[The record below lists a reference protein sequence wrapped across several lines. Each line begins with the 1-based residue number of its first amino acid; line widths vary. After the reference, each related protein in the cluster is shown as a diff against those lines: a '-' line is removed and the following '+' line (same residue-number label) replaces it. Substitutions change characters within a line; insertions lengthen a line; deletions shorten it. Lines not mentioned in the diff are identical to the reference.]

1 MKEKKK
7 FKKRL
12 NLGGISRS
20 KYYDYQDKLFNYFAL
35 GCTLFGV
42 FILIYLMYNI
52 LSAGLGR
59 IDWDFI
65 TNGPAPR
72 AAATGIYTALLGTLW
87 VMVITAFVAFP
98 VGICAAIYLE
108 EYAKKSRFSNILE
121 INIANLAGVPSII
134 YGLLGLQVFSRIFG
148 FGNSVL
154 TGGLTLALL
163 ILPVIVVSTR
173 EALKTVPYTIRE
185 ASYALGASKWQ
196 TIWQQV
202 LPASVAGIFT
212 GVILSLSRAIGE
224 TAPLIVIG
232 AVTFVSNVP
241 GGPYHGIAPETG
253 QQLWHGLFDEFTV
266 LPIQIFNWSS
276 RPQEGFKVVNSAAA
290 IIVLLSITFMMN
302 GIAVYLRHR
311 WQKKIKW

>member
-20 KYYDYQDKLFNYFAL
+20 KYYEYQDKAFNYFAL

-52 LSAGLGR
+52 LYAGLGR
-59 IDWDFI
+59 IDWNFI

-98 VGICAAIYLE
+98 IGICAAVYLE
-108 EYAKKSRFSNILE
+108 EYAKKGHLSNMLE

-163 ILPVIVVSTR
+163 ILPVIIVSTR
-173 EALKTVPYTIRE
+173 EALKTVPYSIRE

-196 TIWQQV
+196 TIWKQV
-202 LPASVAGIFT
+202 LPASIAGVFT

-241 GGPYHGIAPETG
+241 GGPYEGITPETG
-253 QQLWHGLFDEFTV
+253 GQLWHGLFDEFTV

-290 IIVLLSITFMMN
+290 IIVLLSITFIMN